1 MEQNLKR
8 RIQNN
13 PTIANSMDEDNN
25 MIKESLTLGYAIKTF
40 KLMTHIFNITFFLGL
55 FWLIFT

>member
-1 MEQNLKR
+1 
-8 RIQNN
+8 
-13 PTIANSMDEDNN
+13 MDEDNN

-55 FWLIFT
+55 FWLIYT